1 MKVVYEMIN
10 GIPMWWHITDNGDDG
25 YDAEI
30 TSGDNGKIAERIGT
44 RLLSNGLKNRTLIK
58 MFYPDIEVLSFKKL
72 NGEGD
77 YLIEISYRYPDGYGK
92 KILLFEI
99 KYGKVDISQ
108 SQIKKYS
115 SMLLNP
121 DQYFKKADEVKIVYM
136 IFDKVDTVNQTVH
149 YYFSVLKKDFAKLIL
164 DREPRNIFSILE

>member
-1 MKVVYEMIN
+1 
-10 GIPMWWHITDNGDDG
+10 
-25 YDAEI
+25 
-30 TSGDNGKIAERIGT
+30 
-44 RLLSNGLKNRTLIK
+44 